1 MESAEFV
8 TVFNQFGGA
17 FAAELG
23 HGDQIVGVAAVE
35 VDLDDLVQGFLPLRF
50 EGWESVGTAS
60 CPARVG
66 LLTYG
71 GKRVFQVLL
80 L

>member
-23 HGDQIVGVAAVE
+23 HGDQVVGVAAVE
-35 VDLDDLVQGFLPLRF
+35 VDLDNLVQVFLPLRF
-50 EGWESVGTAS
+50 EGWESVGTAF

-66 LLTYG
+66 LMPHC
-71 GKRVFQVLL
+71 
-80 L
+80 